1 MCSHTFKSQNQLQMH
16 ISSAHPSQSKSLTC
30 LVALCGKTYAQISHL
45 NLHMKIDHKLSDL
58 EIQEGLVFKCEY
70 CGKSYT
76 QNHNLKK
83 HMKNVHQGQIVQEGE
98 IFSCD
103 QCEKVFGDEKA
114 LIIHGAKSHKVYF
127 NCSMCSQNFI
137 FENQLQMH
145 ISSSHPFTPG
155 TVKNDSPTHPYKCD
169 ICVLSFKL
177 KSELELHRMIH
188 HEKSNFKCKYC
199 EYTCTKNEEF
209 RNHLKSH
216 IKNSIMANKQK
227 ENVQKNVTT
236 MPEPTPNVEPKKLI
250 KSHLKIKAFARIK
263 EPAMGED
270 EFQFDEKKK

>member
-1 MCSHTFKSQNQLQMH
+1 MCKNILFSNFCFYRTIENSKSATNENNAAIKKPANQCHICDKTFANPENVKLHIKVDHEQKEAFKCSMCSHTFKSQNQLQMH

-45 NLHMKIDHKLSDL
+45 NLHMKMDHKLSDL
-58 EIQEGLVFKCEY
+58 EIQEGLIFKCEY

-76 QNHNLKK
+76 QNQNLKK

-145 ISSSHPFTPG
+145 ISSSHPFTPVSKKSLQK
-155 TVKNDSPTHPYKCD
+155 VKY
-169 ICVLSFKL
+169 IG
-177 KSELELHRMIH
+177 
-188 HEKSNFKCKYC
+188 
-199 EYTCTKNEEF
+199 
-209 RNHLKSH
+209 
-216 IKNSIMANKQK
+216 Q
-227 ENVQKNVTT
+227 
-236 MPEPTPNVEPKKLI
+236 
-250 KSHLKIKAFARIK
+250 
-263 EPAMGED
+263 
-270 EFQFDEKKK
+270 